1 MRTSEN
7 GVDLIKR
14 FEGLELQAYQDIA
27 GIWTIG
33 YGHTGPD
40 VEPGMRIS
48 ERDAEE
54 LLKTDLR
61 PREEAVSRLVSVS
74 LNQNEFDALVSFI
87 YNVGIEAFRK
97 STARKRLNANN
108 RLGAAEALTWWN
120 KATVSGVLR
129 EVNGLTR
136 RRASERGLFLS
147 PTGPAHVA
155 DNKQLQE
162 NTRITPFEDAPRRGN
177 IAESRSIQGA
187 TVAGGA
193 GVAASS
199 IGKEKTASEL
209 NQQQLDELQGG
220 SSGSST
226 VASNDSAATGD
237 TTAGTSTD
245 GAAASGATT
254 SGDNAGEEAVAANS
268 SAEGTTGASST
279 ASDVPA
285 VVASNDAASA
295 GDGTTSTAAPV
306 TAPTP
311 SLAGTREMVSVDT
324 QRPFFERKQSADD
337 QIQFALMILIVL
349 SVAYIFFARI
359 DDWWRYKR

>member
-1 MRTSEN
+1 MKTSDN

-40 VEPGMRIS
+40 VQPGMRIS
-48 ERDAEE
+48 EREAEE
-54 LLKTDLR
+54 LLKNDLR
-61 PREEAVSRLVSVS
+61 PREEAVTRLVSVS
-74 LNQNEFDALVSFI
+74 LNQNEFDSLVSFV

-108 RLGAAEALTWWN
+108 RIGAAEALTWWN

-129 EVNGLTR
+129 EVTGLTR
-136 RRASERGLFLS
+136 RRASERALFLS
-147 PTGPAHVA
+147 PTGPARVA

-162 NTRITPFEDAPRRGN
+162 NSRITPFEDAPRRGN

-193 GVAASS
+193 GVAAGS
-199 IGKEKTASEL
+199 IGKDEKTAAEL
-209 NQQQLDELQGG
+209 NQEQLDQLNG
-220 SSGSST
+220 T
-226 VASNDSAATGD
+226 DSETTTGD
-237 TTAGTSTD
+237 TTS
-245 GAAASGATT
+245 
-254 SGDNAGEEAVAANS
+254 
-268 SAEGTTGASST
+268 
-279 ASDVPA
+279 
-285 VVASNDAASA
+285 VASNDATGDASTGASA
-295 GDGTTSTAAPV
+295 GAPDGQHDMVAMNDNATDTATGGSSSDAASGDAAVVAGSATTGAAIGGGDATTAAPAS
-306 TAPTP
+306 APTP
-311 SLAGTREMVSVDT
+311 SLAGTRQMVSVDT
-324 QRPFFERKQSADD
+324 ERPFFERQQSADA

-349 SVAYIFFARI
+349 SVLYVFFARI